1 MYSLDVNFLKDRG
14 LETTSKAATL
24 TQKPKQPIA
33 AKLPI
38 LAGAIAALLFP
49 AATFGYLKKVEA
61 QKAEAEKSIQDIEA
75 EIASISQQNQQI
87 EQIKTQVQQIKQE
100 NQALVGV
107 FEKIRPWSAI
117 LKEVSDRTPPG
128 VQIDSLTQSGSAE
141 SVQLAIAGTA
151 RSYNDIN
158 DFVLFLQRSPF
169 FNGQKI
175 TLNGASVAPLSVEI
189 ANQDDLP
196 ENASIEIPQGVKY
209 TINTELSNTPASKL
223 IREIESK
230 DSDGMVTRLK
240 ILEQKGAF

>member
-14 LETTSKAATL
+14 LDATAKAATL
-24 TQKPKQPIA
+24 TEKPKQPITD
-33 AKLPI
+33 KLPI
-38 LAGAIAALLFP
+38 LVGAIAALLLP

-61 QKAEAEKSIQDIEA
+61 QQAEAEQSIQNIDA
-75 EIASISQQNQQI
+75 EIASINSQNQQI
-87 EQIKTQVQQIKQE
+87 EQIRTQVQEIKQE

-117 LKEVSDRTPPG
+117 LQEVSDRTPPG
-128 VQIDSLTQSGSAE
+128 VQIDSLTQSGSVE
-141 SVQLAIAGTA
+141 NVQLAIAGTA

-189 ANQDDLP
+189 ANQEDLP
-196 ENASIEIPQGVKY
+196 ENASIELPQGVKY
-209 TINTELSNTPASKL
+209 TINSELSNTATSKL
-223 IREIESK
+223 IREIENKGSV
-230 DSDGMVTRLK
+230 GIVTRLK
-240 ILEQKGAF
+240 ILESKGAF

>member
-14 LETTSKAATL
+14 LDTTSKAATL
-24 TQKPKQPIA
+24 TKKPKQPIA

-38 LAGAIAALLFP
+38 LVGAIAALLFP

-75 EIASISQQNQQI
+75 EIASINSQNQQI
-87 EQIKTQVQQIKQE
+87 EQIKTQVQAIKQE

-128 VQIDSLTQSGSAE
+128 VQIDSLTQSGSGE

-175 TLNGASVAPLSVEI
+175 ILNGASVAPLSVEI

-223 IREIESK
+223 IREIENK
-230 DSDGMVTRLK
+230 DSDGIVTRLK
-240 ILEQKGAF
+240 ILERKGAF

>member
-1 MYSLDVNFLKDRG
+1 MYSLDINFLRDRG
-14 LETTSKAATL
+14 LDTTSKTATL
-24 TQKPKQPIA
+24 TQKLKQPIS

-61 QKAEAEKSIQDIEA
+61 QKADAEKSIQDIEA
-75 EIASISQQNQQI
+75 EIASINSQNQQI
-87 EQIKTQVQQIKQE
+87 EQIKTQLQAIKQE

-141 SVQLAIAGTA
+141 SIQLAIAGTA
-151 RSYNDIN
+151 RSYDNIN
-158 DFVLFLQRSPF
+158 DFILFLQRSPF
-169 FNGQKI
+169 FNRQKI

-196 ENASIEIPQGVKY
+196 DNASVEIPQGVKY

-230 DSDGMVTRLK
+230 GSVGIVTRLK
-240 ILEQKGAF
+240 ILERKGAF

>member
-14 LETTSKAATL
+14 LDTASKAATL
-24 TQKPKQPIA
+24 IKKPKQPIT

-38 LAGAIAALLFP
+38 LIGAIAALLLP

-61 QKAEAEKSIQDIEA
+61 QQAGAEKSIQDIEA
-75 EIASISQQNQQI
+75 EIASLNNQNQKVD
-87 EQIKTQVQQIKQE
+87 ELKSQVQAIEQE

-117 LKEVSDRTPPG
+117 LQEVSDRTPPG
-128 VQIDSLTQSGSAE
+128 VQIDSLTQSGSGE

-175 TLNGASVAPLSVEI
+175 TLNGASAAPLSVEI
-189 ANQDDLP
+189 ANQDKLP
-196 ENASIEIPQGVKY
+196 ENASVEIPQGVKY
-209 TINTELSNTPASKL
+209 TITTQLSNTPASKL
-223 IREIESK
+223 IRELESK
-230 DSDGMVTRLK
+230 GSVGIVTRLK
-240 ILEQKGAF
+240 ILERKGAI